1 MFFFFSLS
9 FFWIKMAL
17 FRNTIMQRKF
27 GSTKLLCFTVL
38 KEELLKRILL
48 SGFKLGRHI
57 AMILYK
63 ARTHKFQIASR
74 PYPYQCFRCG
84 YEILRKCQGYIPP
97 PSSVMFMYAYCYICV
112 FLLCMFCSVYP
123 VFIEPAGILRLH

>member
-1 MFFFFSLS
+1 
-9 FFWIKMAL
+9 MAL

-63 ARTHKFQIASR
+63 ARTHEFQIASR
-74 PYPYQCFRCG
+74 PYPY
-84 YEILRKCQGYIPP
+84 
-97 PSSVMFMYAYCYICV
+97 
-112 FLLCMFCSVYP
+112 
-123 VFIEPAGILRLH
+123 